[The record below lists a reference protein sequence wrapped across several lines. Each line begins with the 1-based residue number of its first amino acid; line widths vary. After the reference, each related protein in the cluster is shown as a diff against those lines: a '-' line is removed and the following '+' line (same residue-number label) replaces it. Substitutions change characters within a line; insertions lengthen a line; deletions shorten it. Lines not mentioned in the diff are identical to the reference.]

1 MSARV
6 AVVFGFIRK
15 RRRPQPK
22 VGRMMRAPGSVS
34 RMMPID
40 WSTFSGPPVYASAPA
55 RGSGRTGKSQ
65 PRPKRFSR
73 LMTPSPSVKSC
84 HSHLHALLPLE
95 RDRQL
100 DARRRIEISADLL
113 RRLVRLMRAQSGV
126 GKRSVAEFAEVKVC
140 VGHLWSVLIEPGAG
154 GDAGLKIDVQFACVE
169 RAAEA
174 RARVERAE
182 GVNVEVHVEFYL
194 RRDHVELRI

>member
-1 MSARV
+1 
-6 AVVFGFIRK
+6 
-15 RRRPQPK
+15 
-22 VGRMMRAPGSVS
+22 
-34 RMMPID
+34 
-40 WSTFSGPPVYASAPA
+40 
-55 RGSGRTGKSQ
+55 
-65 PRPKRFSR
+65 
-73 LMTPSPSVKSC
+73 MTPSPSVKSC

-154 GDAGLKIDVQFACVE
+154 GDAGLKIDVQGACVE
-169 RAAEA
+169 RAEA

-194 RRDHVELRI
+194 RRDHVELRIQYVELRAQRGVYLDARRDAELERQKEEEAEEEDDYGEEQTEDEHRNDCDERNRDETDLRQPDATARRAAANL